1 LFSSGRRV
9 MSMYDLEE
17 DRLVAE
23 IMGRGARR
31 LLIQLPDGLK
41 NEGPRL
47 ANLIRDKTGAEVF
60 VSASPA
66 WGACD
71 LSLDAAARLRAD
83 LLVHYGHNEFLR
95 DGSNGIP
102 VLYIPA
108 KSRHETKPVVEKALP
123 LLHGTRIG
131 VATVVQHIHTL
142 TETTKLL
149 EDKGFKIYLPGRGPW
164 AHETGQVLGCD
175 YFGLKKIESEVDS
188 FLVIGSYFHALGAS
202 LSVEKPTIHA
212 DPYDG
217 TARNLDQDRAR
228 IIRQR
233 YAMVEKARRAQKFG
247 IIVSTKPG
255 QSNPTI
261 ALSIQRKLEE
271 SGKRGVIL
279 YADEVVPDKL
289 LDFTD
294 IEAYVDTACPR
305 LALDDPE
312 RFSKPI
318 VTRDEIMVAIGAWTW
333 EELLE
338 RGLIRL

>member
-1 LFSSGRRV
+1 

-23 IMGRGARR
+23 ITGRGARR
-31 LLIQLPDGLK
+31 LLVQLPDGLK

-47 ANLIRDKTGAEVF
+47 ASLIREKTGAEVF

-71 LSLDAAARLRAD
+71 LSLDAAARLKAD

-95 DGSNGIP
+95 DASNGIP
-102 VLYIPA
+102 VVYIPA
-108 KSRHETKPVVEKALP
+108 KSRHEIIPVVEKALP
-123 LLHGTRIG
+123 FLQGTRIG
-131 VATVVQHIHTL
+131 LATVVQHLHTL
-142 TETTKLL
+142 PETTRFL
-149 EDKGFKIYLPGRGPW
+149 ESKGFKVQHPGRGPW
-164 AHETGQVLGCD
+164 AHETRQVLGCD
-175 YFGLKKIESEVDS
+175 YFGIKRIEPEVDS

-202 LSVEKPTIHA
+202 LSVQKPTILA

-217 TARNLDQDRAR
+217 TVRLLDQDRDR

-233 YAMVEKARRAQKFG
+233 YAMVEKARQANSFG

-255 QSNPTI
+255 QTNPTI
-261 ALSIQRKLEE
+261 ALNIQRQLEE
-271 SGKRGVIL
+271 NGKKATIL
-279 YADEVVPDKL
+279 YADEVVPDKF
-289 LDFTD
+289 LDFTE
-294 IEAYVDTACPR
+294 IEAFVDTACPR

-318 VTRDEIMVAIGAWTW
+318 VTRDEIMVVIGAWTW
-333 EELLE
+333 EQLLE
-338 RGLIRL
+338 RGLVRL

>member
-1 LFSSGRRV
+1 
-9 MSMYDLEE
+9 MYDLEE

-23 IMGRGARR
+23 ITGRGARR

-47 ANLIRDKTGAEVF
+47 ASLIREKTGAEVF

-71 LSLDAAARLRAD
+71 LSLDAAVRLKAD

-102 VLYIPA
+102 VVYVPA
-108 KSRHETKPVVEKALP
+108 KSRHEIIPVVEKALP

-131 VATVVQHIHTL
+131 LATVVQHLHTL
-142 TETTKLL
+142 PETTRYL
-149 EDKGFKIYLPGRGPW
+149 EAKGFKVQHPGRGPW

-175 YFGLKKIESEVDS
+175 YFGMKRIEPEVDS

-202 LSVEKPTIHA
+202 LSVQKPTVLA
-212 DPYDG
+212 DPYDR
-217 TARNLDQDRAR
+217 TVRLLDQDRAM

-233 YAMVEKARRAQKFG
+233 YAMVEKARQANNFG

-261 ALSIQRKLEE
+261 ALNIQHQLEE
-271 SGKRGVIL
+271 NGKKATIL
-279 YADEVVPDKL
+279 YADEVVPGKL
-289 LDFTD
+289 LDFTA
-294 IEAYVDTACPR
+294 IEAFVDTACPR

-333 EELLE
+333 EQLLE
-338 RGLIRL
+338 RGLVRL

>member
-1 LFSSGRRV
+1 L
-9 MSMYDLEE
+9 SMYDLEE

-23 IMGRGARR
+23 ITGRGARR
-31 LLIQLPDGLK
+31 LLVQLPDGLK

-47 ANLIRDKTGAEVF
+47 ASVIREKTGAEVF
-60 VSASPA
+60 VSATPA

-71 LSLDAAARLRAD
+71 LSLDAAARLKAD

-95 DGSNGIP
+95 DASNGIP
-102 VLYIPA
+102 VVYIPA
-108 KSRHETKPVVEKALP
+108 KSRHEIIPVVEKALP
-123 LLHGTRIG
+123 LLQGTRIG
-131 VATVVQHIHTL
+131 LATVVQHLHTL
-142 TETTKLL
+142 PETTRYL
-149 EDKGFKIYLPGRGPW
+149 EAKGFRVQHPRRGPW

-175 YFGLKKIESEVDS
+175 YFGLKRIEPEVDS

-202 LSVEKPTIHA
+202 LSVQKPTILA

-217 TARNLDQDRAR
+217 TVRLLDQDRDR

-233 YAMVEKARRAQKFG
+233 YAMVEKARQANNFG

-261 ALSIQRKLEE
+261 ALNIQHQLEE
-271 SGKRGVIL
+271 NGKKAVIL

-294 IEAYVDTACPR
+294 IDAFVDTACPR

-318 VTRDEIMVAIGAWTW
+318 VTRDEIMVAIGASTW
-333 EELLE
+333 EQLLE
-338 RGLIRL
+338 RGLVRL

>member
-1 LFSSGRRV
+1 

-17 DRLVAE
+17 DSLVAE
-23 IMGRGARR
+23 ITGRGARR
-31 LLIQLPDGLK
+31 LLVQLPDGLK

-47 ANLIRDKTGAEVF
+47 ASLIREKTGAEVF
-60 VSASPA
+60 ISATPA

-71 LSLDAAARLRAD
+71 LSLDAAARLKAD

-102 VLYIPA
+102 VVYIPA
-108 KSRHETKPVVEKALP
+108 KSRHETIPVIEKALQ
-123 LLHGTRIG
+123 LLQGTRIG
-131 VATVVQHIHTL
+131 VATVVQHLHTL
-142 TETTKLL
+142 PETTKLL
-149 EDKGFKIYLPGRGPW
+149 EARGFKVQLPGRGPW
-164 AHETGQVLGCD
+164 AHDSGQVLGCD
-175 YFGLKKIESEVDS
+175 YFGLKRIESEVDS

-202 LSVEKPTIHA
+202 LSVDKPTILA
-212 DPYDG
+212 DPYDQ

-233 YAMVEKARRAQKFG
+233 YAMVEKARQSHTFG
-247 IIVSTKPG
+247 VIVSTKPG

-261 ALSIQRKLEE
+261 ALNIQRQLEE
-271 SGKRGVIL
+271 NGKKAVVL

-289 LDFTD
+289 LDFTGID
-294 IEAYVDTACPR
+294 AFVDTACPR

-318 VTRDEIMVAIGAWTW
+318 VTRDEIMVVIGAWTW
-333 EELLE
+333 EQLLE
-338 RGLIRL
+338 RGLVRL

>member
-1 LFSSGRRV
+1 
-9 MSMYDLEE
+9 MYDLEE

-23 IMGRGARR
+23 ITGRGARR
-31 LLIQLPDGLK
+31 LLVQLPDGLK

-47 ANLIRDKTGAEVF
+47 ASLIRDKTGAEVF

-71 LSLDAAARLRAD
+71 LSLDAAARLKAD

-102 VLYIPA
+102 VVYIPA
-108 KSRHETKPVVEKALP
+108 KSRHEIIPVVEKALP
-123 LLHGTRIG
+123 LLQGTRIG
-131 VATVVQHIHTL
+131 LATVVQHLHTL
-142 TETTKLL
+142 PETTRYL
-149 EDKGFKIYLPGRGPW
+149 EAKGFRVQHPRRGPW

-175 YFGLKKIESEVDS
+175 YFGLKRIEPEVDS

-202 LSVEKPTIHA
+202 LSVQKPTILA

-217 TARNLDQDRAR
+217 TVRLLDQDRDR

-233 YAMVEKARRAQKFG
+233 YAMVEKARQANNFG

-261 ALSIQRKLEE
+261 ALNIQHQLEE
-271 SGKRGVIL
+271 NGKKAVIL

-294 IEAYVDTACPR
+294 IDAFVDTACPR

-333 EELLE
+333 EQLLE
-338 RGLIRL
+338 RGLVRL

>member
-1 LFSSGRRV
+1 
-9 MSMYDLEE
+9 MYDLEE
-17 DRLVAE
+17 GRLVAE
-23 IMGRGARR
+23 ITGRGARR
-31 LLIQLPDGLK
+31 LLVQLPDGLK

-47 ANLIRDKTGAEVF
+47 ASLIREKTGAEVF

-71 LSLDAAARLRAD
+71 LSLDAAVRLKAD

-102 VLYIPA
+102 VVYIPA
-108 KSRHETKPVVEKALP
+108 KSRHEIIPVVEKALP
-123 LLHGTRIG
+123 LLQGTRIG
-131 VATVVQHIHTL
+131 LATVVQHLHTL
-142 TETTKLL
+142 PETTRYL
-149 EDKGFKIYLPGRGPW
+149 EAKGFRVQHPGRGPW

-175 YFGLKKIESEVDS
+175 YFGLKRIEPEVDS

-202 LSVEKPTIHA
+202 LSVQKPTVLA
-212 DPYDG
+212 DPYDR
-217 TARNLDQDRAR
+217 TVRLLDQDRAR

-233 YAMVEKARRAQKFG
+233 YAMVEKARQANNFG

-261 ALSIQRKLEE
+261 ALNIQHQLEE
-271 SGKRGVIL
+271 NGKKAVIL

-294 IEAYVDTACPR
+294 IDAFVDTACPR

-333 EELLE
+333 EQLLE
-338 RGLIRL
+338 RGLVRL

>member
-1 LFSSGRRV
+1 

-23 IMGRGARR
+23 ITGRGARR
-31 LLIQLPDGLK
+31 LLVQLPDGLK

-47 ANLIRDKTGAEVF
+47 ARLIREKTGAEVF

-71 LSLDAAARLRAD
+71 LSLDAASRLKAD

-102 VLYIPA
+102 VVYIPA
-108 KSRHETKPVVEKALP
+108 KSRHEIIPVVEKALP
-123 LLHGTRIG
+123 LLHGKRIG
-131 VATVVQHIHTL
+131 LATVVQHLHTL
-142 TETTKLL
+142 PETTRFL
-149 EDKGFKIYLPGRGPW
+149 EAKGFRVQHPGRGPW

-175 YFGLKKIESEVDS
+175 YFGLKRIEPETDS

-202 LSVEKPTIHA
+202 LSVQKPTILA

-217 TARNLDQDRAR
+217 TVRLLDQDRAR

-233 YAMVEKARRAQKFG
+233 YAMVEKARQANNFG

-261 ALSIQRKLEE
+261 ALSIQRQIEE
-271 SGKRGVIL
+271 NGKKATIL

-294 IEAYVDTACPR
+294 IDAFVDTACPR

-333 EELLE
+333 EQLLE
-338 RGLIRL
+338 RGLVRL

>member
-1 LFSSGRRV
+1 
-9 MSMYDLEE
+9 MYDLEE

-23 IMGRGARR
+23 ITGRGARR

-47 ANLIRDKTGAEVF
+47 ASLIREKTGAEVF

-71 LSLDAAARLRAD
+71 LSLDAASRLKAD

-102 VLYIPA
+102 VVYIPA
-108 KSRHETKPVVEKALP
+108 KSRHEIIPVVEKSLP
-123 LLHGTRIG
+123 LLQGTRIG
-131 VATVVQHIHTL
+131 LATVVQHIHTL
-142 TETTKLL
+142 PETTRYL
-149 EDKGFKIYLPGRGPW
+149 EAKGFRVQHPGRGPW

-175 YFGLKKIESEVDS
+175 YFGLKRIEPEVDS

-202 LSVEKPTIHA
+202 LSVQKPTVLA
-212 DPYDG
+212 DPYDR
-217 TARNLDQDRAR
+217 TVRLLDQDRAR

-233 YAMVEKARRAQKFG
+233 YAMVEKARQANNFG

-261 ALSIQRKLEE
+261 ALNIQHQLEE
-271 SGKRGVIL
+271 NGKKAVIL

-294 IEAYVDTACPR
+294 IDAFVDTACPR

-318 VTRDEIMVAIGAWTW
+318 VTRDEIMVAIGASTW
-333 EELLE
+333 EQLLE
-338 RGLIRL
+338 RGLVRL

>member
-1 LFSSGRRV
+1 
-9 MSMYDLEE
+9 MYDLEE
-17 DRLVAE
+17 NRLIAE
-23 IMGRGARR
+23 ITGRGARR
-31 LLIQLPDGLK
+31 LLVQLPDGLK

-47 ANLIRDKTGAEVF
+47 ASLIREKTGAEVF

-71 LSLDAAARLRAD
+71 LSLDAAARLKAD

-95 DGSNGIP
+95 DASNGIP
-102 VLYIPA
+102 VVYIPA
-108 KSRHETKPVVEKALP
+108 KSRHEIIPVVEKALP
-123 LLHGTRIG
+123 FLQGTRIG
-131 VATVVQHIHTL
+131 LATVVQHLHTL
-142 TETTKLL
+142 PETTKYL
-149 EDKGFKIYLPGRGPW
+149 EAKGFKAQHSGRGPW

-175 YFGLKKIESEVDS
+175 YFGLKRIEPEIDS
-188 FLVIGSYFHALGAS
+188 FLIIGSYFHALGAS
-202 LSVEKPTIHA
+202 LSVQKPTILA

-217 TARNLDQDRAR
+217 TVRLLDQDRDR

-233 YAMVEKARRAQKFG
+233 YAMVEKARQANNFG

-261 ALSIQRKLEE
+261 AINIQHQLEE
-271 SGKRGVIL
+271 NGKKATIL
-279 YADEVVPDKL
+279 YADEVVPGKL
-289 LDFTD
+289 LDFTA
-294 IEAYVDTACPR
+294 IEAFVDTACPR

-333 EELLE
+333 EQLLE
-338 RGLIRL
+338 RGLVRL